1 MCISLFVF
9 FFYLYYLLS
18 LMSVCFFFFKQK
30 TAYEMRIS
38 DWSSDV
44 CSSDLPSVPVTSA
57 EFPLRLN
64 TARYRDQWHT
74 MTRTGLS
81 PTLSQHRPEPLLE
94 IHPADAHDLS
104 LVDGG
109 FGRVAPASGSA
120 VYRVQMSEDPR
131 RGAIC
136 VPMPWTDPMQ
146 GEGGSKRTPFE

>member
-81 PTLSQHRPEPLLE
+81 PTLSQHRPERSE
-94 IHPADAHDLS
+94 ER
-104 LVDGG
+104 
-109 FGRVAPASGSA
+109 RVGK
-120 VYRVQMSEDPR
+120 E
-131 RGAIC
+131 C
-136 VPMPWTDPMQ
+136 VSTCRSRWSPYH
-146 GEGGSKRTPFE
+146 